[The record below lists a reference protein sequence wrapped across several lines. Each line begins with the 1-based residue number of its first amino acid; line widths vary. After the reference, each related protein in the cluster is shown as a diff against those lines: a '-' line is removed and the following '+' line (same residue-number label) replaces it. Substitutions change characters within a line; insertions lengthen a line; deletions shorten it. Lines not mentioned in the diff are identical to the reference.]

1 MATEELNK
9 PVSFP
14 KWAEALAADPEVVEE
29 RRDSYRRAIMGYLKH
44 LKGASCAGVLRIGQG
59 VF

>member
-14 KWAEALAADPEVVEE
+14 KWAEALAAAA
-29 RRDSYRRAIMGYLKH
+29 SRAA
-44 LKGASCAGVLRIGQG
+44 GAGPSNPPPGGTS
-59 VF
+59 